1 MSEKKVLR
9 VAMIGYEFMGKAHS
23 QAWRNL
29 NNLYELPVK
38 VQMVAVCGRD
48 EQKVKLAAEKLGW
61 DTYETDWKK
70 LVNQENIDVIDICT
84 PGDSHKEIAIAA
96 LKSGKHVI
104 CEKPLANSVAE
115 AEEMVLVAKENSKS
129 KNMVAFNYRRVPAIS
144 LAKQMVDDG
153 LIGKIF
159 HIRARYLQDWIV
171 EPDFPLVWRLDKD
184 KAGSGALGDI
194 GAHSIDMVQ
203 FITSQKLTGVSGLL
217 NTFISQRPLVN
228 AKPNSSS
235 AESGKVTVDDAAVF
249 FGRTDQGAIAS
260 FEATRFATGN
270 RNDMGFEIYGSNGSL
285 KFSFEDMNVLWYF
298 DNTTS
303 RDIAGFKRILVTE
316 ENHPYL
322 KAWWPPGHVLGY
334 EHTFTHEIM
343 DFVQCIVED
352 KEASPSFA
360 DGLQIQKV
368 LAAVEKS
375 SLNNGLYE
383 KI

>member
-1 MSEKKVLR
+1 LLITFSIFVCAGLDTC
-9 VAMIGYEFMGKAHS
+9 S
-23 QAWRNL
+23 L
-29 NNLYELPVK
+29 NVRSC
-38 VQMVAVCGRD
+38 AI
-48 EQKVKLAAEKLGW
+48 AFA
-61 DTYETDWKK
+61 
-70 LVNQENIDVIDICT
+70 IDV
-84 PGDSHKEIAIAA
+84 GAA
-96 LKSGKHVI
+96 
-104 CEKPLANSVAE
+104 VAE
-115 AEEMVLVAKENSKS
+115 AATNSAVTMFHMVE
-129 KNMVAFNYRRVPAIS
+129 
-144 LAKQMVDDG
+144 
-153 LIGKIF
+153 
-159 HIRARYLQDWIV
+159 
-171 EPDFPLVWRLDKD
+171 LD
-184 KAGSGALGDI
+184 
-194 GAHSIDMVQ
+194 
-203 FITSQKLTGVSGLL
+203 
-217 NTFISQRPLVN
+217 
-228 AKPNSSS
+228 
-235 AESGKVTVDDAAVF
+235 
-249 FGRTDQGAIAS
+249 
-260 FEATRFATGN
+260 
-270 RNDMGFEIYGSNGSL
+270 EIYGSNGSL